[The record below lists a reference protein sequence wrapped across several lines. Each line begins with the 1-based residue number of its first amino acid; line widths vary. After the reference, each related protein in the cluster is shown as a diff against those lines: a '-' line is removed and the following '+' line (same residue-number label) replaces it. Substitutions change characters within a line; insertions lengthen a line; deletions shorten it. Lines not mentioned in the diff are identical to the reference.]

1 MNNFLIRLLLRIC
14 FFTSSVLWGIMFFL
28 QYKKCDCTKWLQMHI
43 YDNIK
48 CFREEFSQLNEC
60 QRELDRLTLQYDN
73 FAVFFGGIFLVL
85 YALKQRNEIKD
96 TKTKSFW
103 SAVLNTLIGLGIAYM
118 ALDWTE
124 NYCFYH
130 TNNPNFVFEPFQWVQ
145 IFKWI
150 VGIMTLVALAFT
162 DILLFR
168 NWRGVL
174 WGIFGFLLIIGLVSK
189 SFGLYKN
196 SILTCS
202 TYSK

>member
-1 MNNFLIRLLLRIC
+1 MSTYQQTL
-14 FFTSSVLWGIMFFL
+14 
-28 QYKKCDCTKWLQMHI
+28 DC
-43 YDNIK
+43 
-48 CFREEFSQLNEC
+48 
-60 QRELDRLTLQYDN
+60 LTLHYDN
-73 FAVFFGGIFLVL
+73 FAVFFGGLFLVF
-85 YALKQRNEIKD
+85 YALKQKSELKD

-103 SAVLNTLIGLGIAYM
+103 SGILTVLLCVGFVYM

-124 NYCFYH
+124 NYSFYKA
-130 TNNPNFVFEPFQWVQ
+130 NNPEFIFGPFKWVQ
-145 IFKWI
+145 LFKWV

-196 SILTCS
+196 SISTCS

>member
-14 FFTSSVLWGIMFFL
+14 FFTSSVLWGIMFFF
-28 QYKKCDCTKWLQMHI
+28 QYKKHNSLESPPI
-43 YDNIK
+43 YKDL
-48 CFREEFSQLNEC
+48 EEFRTAFNSLSTYQ
-60 QRELDRLTLQYDN
+60 QTLDCLTLHYDN
-73 FAVFFGGIFLVL
+73 FAVFFGGLFLVF
-85 YALKQRNEIKD
+85 YALKQKSELKD

-103 SAVLNTLIGLGIAYM
+103 SGILTVLLCVGFVYM

-124 NYCFYH
+124 NYSFYKA
-130 TNNPNFVFEPFQWVQ
+130 NNPEFIFGPFKWVQ
-145 IFKWI
+145 LFKWV

-196 SILTCS
+196 SISTCS